1 MAGQNSPLI
10 FLSGISKNFPGVQAL
25 KRVDLHLKKGEV
37 LGLVGENGAG
47 KSTLMKILAGV
58 HQKNE
63 GQIFFR
69 GNEIQFKNPHEAIK
83 AGVSTVY
90 QDLNLVEEL
99 SICENIFLGR
109 FIKSRLGLIDQ
120 KGMEKIAREILG
132 KLGLDIDPCIPVF
145 RLGVAQKQ
153 MVEIAKAL
161 AIEAEVLILDEPS
174 ATLSE
179 RELDNLFQV
188 IRELKKEGMG
198 IIYISHQLEEI
209 FQITDRVQ
217 VLRDGEAVG
226 EKETAETSR
235 EELITLIIGR
245 ELKDF
250 YPEEQPHR
258 KGQEILCVE
267 ELQGE
272 GREASFELREGEI
285 LGFVGL
291 VGSGRTELMRVLFG
305 ADRKKK
311 GKVFLRG
318 EEVRVD
324 SPQKA
329 VKLGFGYLPEER
341 KTQALLLERSVKENM
356 SLASL
361 PNYSLPLGII
371 KRKKE
376 EEDTLGFLRR
386 LQIKIPGLWTE
397 TKNLSGG
404 NQQKVILARWLL
416 SDARVIIFDEPTRG
430 IDVGTKSE
438 IYRLL
443 QEMKENNIGVI
454 LVSSDLEEVV
464 HVCDRVIV
472 MDRGELVKVLEGKDK
487 RPEMIMHYAT
497 GGE

>member
-1 MAGQNSPLI
+1 MAGQDSPLI

-25 KRVDLHLKKGEV
+25 KRVDLRLLEGEV

-63 GQIFFR
+63 GQVFFR
-69 GNEIQFKNPHEAIK
+69 GNEIEFKNPHEAIK

-109 FIKSRLGLIDQ
+109 FIKSRLGLIDR
-120 KGMEKIAREILG
+120 KGMEKVAREILG
-132 KLGLDIDPCIPVF
+132 KLGLDIDPCIPVS

-161 AIEAEVLILDEPS
+161 AIQAEVLILDEPS
-174 ATLSE
+174 ATLTE

-188 IRELKKEGMG
+188 IRELKKQGMG

-235 EELITLIIGR
+235 EELITLMIGR

-258 KGQEILCVE
+258 EGQEMLSVE

-272 GREASFELREGEI
+272 GQEASFELREGEI
-285 LGFVGL
+285 LGFAGL

-305 ADRKKK
+305 ADRKRK

-324 SPQKA
+324 SPQRA
-329 VKLGFGYLPEER
+329 VKLGLGYLPEER

-356 SLASL
+356 SLANL

-376 EEDTLGFLRR
+376 EEDTLGFLRK
-386 LQIKIPGLWTE
+386 LKIKIPGLWTV

-404 NQQKVILARWLL
+404 NQQKVVLARWLL

-430 IDVGTKSE
+430 IDVGAKSE
-438 IYRLL
+438 IYRLRH
-443 QEMKENNIGVI
+443 
-454 LVSSDLEEVV
+454 S
-464 HVCDRVIV
+464 CFF
-472 MDRGELVKVLEGKDK
+472 
-487 RPEMIMHYAT
+487 RP
-497 GGE
+497 GGSGPCL

>member
-1 MAGQNSPLI
+1 MAGQDSPLI

-25 KRVDLHLKKGEV
+25 KRVDLRLLEGEV

-63 GQIFFR
+63 GQVFFR
-69 GNEIQFKNPHEAIK
+69 GNEIEFKNPHEAIK

-109 FIKSRLGLIDQ
+109 FIKSRLGLIDR
-120 KGMEKIAREILG
+120 KGMEKVAREILG
-132 KLGLDIDPCIPVF
+132 KLGLDIDPCIPVS

-161 AIEAEVLILDEPS
+161 AIQAEVLILDEPS
-174 ATLSE
+174 ATLTE

-188 IRELKKEGMG
+188 IRELKKQGMG

-235 EELITLIIGR
+235 EELITLMIGR

-258 KGQEILCVE
+258 EGQEMLSVE

-272 GREASFELREGEI
+272 GQEASFELREGEI
-285 LGFVGL
+285 LGFAGL

-305 ADRKKK
+305 ADRKRK

-324 SPQKA
+324 SPQRA

-356 SLASL
+356 SLANL

-376 EEDTLGFLRR
+376 EEDTLGFLRK
-386 LQIKIPGLWTE
+386 LKIKIPGLWTV

-404 NQQKVILARWLL
+404 NQQKVVLARWLL

-430 IDVGTKSE
+430 IDVGAKSE

-443 QEMKENNIGVI
+443 QEMKENNLGVI

-472 MDRGELVKVLEGKDK
+472 MDRGKLVKVLEGKDK

>member
-1 MAGQNSPLI
+1 MAGQDSPLI

-25 KRVDLHLKKGEV
+25 KRVGLRLLEGEV

-63 GQIFFR
+63 GQVFFR
-69 GNEIQFKNPHEAIK
+69 GNEIEFKNPHEAIK

-109 FIKSRLGLIDQ
+109 FIKSRLGLIDR
-120 KGMEKIAREILG
+120 KGMEKVAREILG
-132 KLGLDIDPCIPVF
+132 KLGLDIDPCIPVS

-161 AIEAEVLILDEPS
+161 AIQAEVLILDEPS
-174 ATLSE
+174 ATLTE

-188 IRELKKEGMG
+188 IRELKKQGMG

-235 EELITLIIGR
+235 EELITLMIGR

-258 KGQEILCVE
+258 EGQEMLSVE

-272 GREASFELREGEI
+272 GQEASFELREGEI
-285 LGFVGL
+285 LGFAGL

-305 ADRKKK
+305 ADRKRK

-324 SPQKA
+324 SPQRA
-329 VKLGFGYLPEER
+329 VKLGLGYLPEER

-356 SLASL
+356 SLANL

-376 EEDTLGFLRR
+376 EEDTLGFLRK
-386 LQIKIPGLWTE
+386 LKIKIPGLWTV

-404 NQQKVILARWLL
+404 NQQKVVLARWLL

-430 IDVGTKSE
+430 IDVGAKSE

-443 QEMKENNIGVI
+443 QEMKENNLGVI

-472 MDRGELVKVLEGKDK
+472 MDRGKLVKVLEGKDK